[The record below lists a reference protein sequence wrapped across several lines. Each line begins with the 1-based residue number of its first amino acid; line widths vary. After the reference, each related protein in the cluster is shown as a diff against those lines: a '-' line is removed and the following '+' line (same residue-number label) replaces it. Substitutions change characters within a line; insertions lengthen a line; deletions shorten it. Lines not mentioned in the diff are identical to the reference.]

1 MFIDGS
7 ILSRQ
12 RRSSGRSCGSSKV
25 LGSMG
30 PRWPKPFY
38 VLAVLAPI
46 PFHPIPLVYLSFV
59 AYLQIL
65 HIWQIPMAPSHGIYT
80 HFIFYVSGFLR
91 CQIFWGQENMSEAI
105 SFDAQKCCEQFIH
118 MRICFKGLRMAKLLP
133 WCQVDVPTELEK
145 GELTWINMFGR
156 PHGQTRETL
165 PCFEMIKLEGRER
178 EREWVNVAPV
188 HDLLMQLTCFPHTTH
203 SLNSKLFVFFFFLNT
218 YVHSISYLMIW
229 HGGLCHLCFEMTNLP
244 SLFENWNS
252 RNIHER
258 T

>member
-1 MFIDGS
+1 MIKWLYRCSWNVHWWLDSVEATAELWEKLWLIEGPGKYGPKMAQTFLR
-7 ILSRQ
+7 LSRL
-12 RRSSGRSCGSSKV
+12 SPHPIPSHS
-25 LGSMG
+25 
-30 PRWPKPFY
+30 
-38 VLAVLAPI
+38 I

-178 EREWVNVAPV
+178 ESGWTWP
-188 HDLLMQLTCFPHTTH
+188 LC
-203 SLNSKLFVFFFFLNT
+203 
-218 YVHSISYLMIW
+218 MI
-229 HGGLCHLCFEMTNLP
+229 C
-244 SLFENWNS
+244 
-252 RNIHER
+252 
-258 T
+258 